1 MNVAKLF
8 SITSKFSLLL
18 VVLLASKTFA
28 ISSENQAAIAERIT
42 PVGQVC
48 VEGDE
53 SCAGAVA
60 AVSASAEPRSGQEI
74 FGASC
79 TACHTTGAAGAP
91 KLGDKAAWAPRIAQG
106 KATLYKHAQ
115 NGFNGM
121 PPKGLCMDCSE
132 DEIKATVDY
141 ILSKSK

>member
-1 MNVAKLF
+1 MKLLKISVFLFFSTLFAGQSFATSAAK
-8 SITSKFSLLL
+8 
-18 VVLLASKTFA
+18 
-28 ISSENQAAIAERIT
+28 EAAIVERIK

-53 SCAGAVA
+53 SCAGVVA
-60 AVSASAEPRSGQEI
+60 AVSATAEPRSGKEI
-74 FGASC
+74 YAASC
-79 TACHTTGAAGAP
+79 TACHATGAAGAP
-91 KLGDKAAWAPRIAQG
+91 KLADKAAWAPRIAQG
-106 KATLYKHAQ
+106 KATLYKHAL

-121 PPKGLCMDCSE
+121 PAKGLCMDCSE